1 MERPGDRSFVNDDG
15 LVTGA
20 EAGTEGGTNAA
31 PGVNGSVAQLPY
43 NLDPARTPVLG
54 SWRSGVQVPASL
66 RSGWYRLPARDK
78 ARPLLVVS
86 AAGRF
91 DPREVQLQWAT
102 DDGAASGHP
111 GGSFQFADVGAPPA
125 WRNLRL
131 PMSAIPS
138 AATQVRLVATDEDLA
153 PQHWIAVTPPRI
165 PQLRTLQDVVGSQD
179 PVLLD
184 WLVGLAFPCQRP
196 FGHQNGVDETPKW
209 RILPDRFGAE
219 ANSPVM
225 DNNGGGPLGVTE
237 LLVKATTVASYL
249 KDDWSRDWG
258 ALQRLTPYYP
268 DAQAARLQLATVTR
282 SGLWNPAPL
291 RH

>member
-1 MERPGDRSFVNDDG
+1 
-15 LVTGA
+15 
-20 EAGTEGGTNAA
+20 
-31 PGVNGSVAQLPY
+31 
-43 NLDPARTPVLG
+43 
-54 SWRSGVQVPASL
+54 
-66 RSGWYRLPARDK
+66 
-78 ARPLLVVS
+78 VS

-91 DPREVQLQWAT
+91 DPREVQLQWAS
-102 DDGAASGHP
+102 DDQAAGGHP
-111 GGSFQFADVGAPPA
+111 GGSFQFADVGASPA

-131 PMSAIPS
+131 PLDAIPT
-138 AATQVRLVATDEDLA
+138 AATQVRLVADDEDLA
-153 PQHWIAVTPPRI
+153 PQHWISVTPPRI
-165 PQLRTLQDVVGSQD
+165 PQLRTLQDVVGSHD
-179 PVLLD
+179 PVFLD

-237 LLVKATTVASYL
+237 LLVRATTVATYL

-268 DAQAARLQLATVTR
+268 NAQPAELKLGTAAR
-282 SGLWNPAPL
+282 SGLWSPAPL